1 MLGTHIPEAWLW
13 VPAFA
18 GTTADEHGRSWYQS
32 PSIRLQIFGDV
43 DFRRQRADR
52 GREVDEFLELGLVLV
67 RQLARHVV
75 THHRHRIDDIFGGQR
90 VPGEVLARLLWVLVD
105 ETMPFFQTAAKRRAT
120 SGRLLM
126 KSLVIAQPA
135 ANALPSSSPRMYLA
149 MTPASSVRATPS
161 LRMIEACGSS
171 V

>member
-1 MLGTHIPEAWLW
+1 
-13 VPAFA
+13 
-18 GTTADEHGRSWYQS
+18 
-32 PSIRLQIFGDV
+32 
-43 DFRRQRADR
+43 
-52 GREVDEFLELGLVLV
+52 
-67 RQLARHVV
+67 QLARHVV
-75 THHRHRIDDIFGGQR
+75 THHRHRIDDVFGGQR

-105 ETMPFFQTAAKRRAT
+105 EIDALFPDGGEAPSDVGAALDEVA
-120 SGRLLM
+120 
-126 KSLVIAQPA
+126 VIAQPA